1 MSEEKTFDCV
11 FGYGDCPIQALI
23 AKQRQQIMMVTKA
36 IPLDL
41 DLGKDMP
48 KEAREGLS
56 VFMQAIIGA
65 MSRMLQSVGDL
76 ATLGNFCAACPKAW
90 EKIGRTLSDISAE
103 TQSVTPVEE
112 TTEEK

>member
-1 MSEEKTFDCV
+1 MAEEKTFDCV

-23 AKQRQQIMMVTKA
+23 AKQRQKILMVTKA
-36 IPLDL
+36 VPIDV

-76 ATLGNFCAACPKAW
+76 STLGNFCAACPKAW
-90 EKIGRTLSDISAE
+90 KQIAKVMSEE
-103 TQSVTPVEE
+103 TQQVKPAEE
-112 TTEEK
+112 TIEEE